1 MWSVKSQTNVY
12 VLYWHE
18 HIFVL
23 KCNYGKGSVDMTKE
37 KKENLAGVILFYSII
52 ILAVIVLN
60 ARCEYL
66 NKVHNS
72 ENVEQ
77 LYIQH

>member
-1 MWSVKSQTNVY
+1 
-12 VLYWHE
+12 
-18 HIFVL
+18 
-23 KCNYGKGSVDMTKE
+23 MTTE

-66 NKVHNS
+66 NKVHNN
-72 ENVEQ
+72 EPVEQ

>member
-1 MWSVKSQTNVY
+1 
-12 VLYWHE
+12 
-18 HIFVL
+18 
-23 KCNYGKGSVDMTKE
+23 MTTE
-37 KKENLAGVILFYSII
+37 KRENLAGVILFYGII

-66 NKVHNS
+66 NRIHNN
-72 ENVEQ
+72 ETAEQ

>member
-1 MWSVKSQTNVY
+1 MTN
-12 VLYWHE
+12 
-18 HIFVL
+18 
-23 KCNYGKGSVDMTKE
+23 E
-37 KKENLAGVILFYSII
+37 KKKNLAGVILFYTIAA
-52 ILAVIVLN
+52 LAIIVLN